1 MRRDQINLDSEM
13 FNQAN
18 LRRDLIKLL
27 LRSDIANVE
36 TSLDDDK
43 LAIMVSLKKAV
54 LSEESL
60 AAIKRDVVRF
70 INTKFVG
77 IMDYRS
83 VGVALDNNR
92 LVVICLFE
100 LIE

>member
-13 FNQAN
+13 FNQAT
-18 LRRDLIKLL
+18 LRRDLLKLL

-43 LAIMVSLKKAV
+43 LAILVSLKKSI

>member
-60 AAIKRDVVRF
+60 ASIKRDVVRF